1 MAVRILNTNIN
12 SLNTGTHFDSQCTGL
27 VLRVGKNKR
36 SWQMRARV
44 NGTLHQEPLGVW
56 PAVSIADAREAVRE
70 KIRRL
75 ERGLPVAPPA
85 LTVARTNGELTLG
98 GLIDRYERYRK
109 TKGERIANIDEAL
122 RHLRRSLAPWL
133 DMPAA
138 EVTKADIRE
147 ARDIIAERGCLGA
160 SDQLLKYAGPL
171 FRFAAREDLVPYNF
185 MTDVVRLGAPQSRDR
200 FLNDDEIGLFWQAT
214 GRGANTRSAAAF
226 DRMLRFLL
234 VTGQRRGEAANLD
247 WSDVDGDVWRQS
259 TNKSGRPFNVPLTP
273 LALATMNGRTESG
286 LVFAGESGRMSG
298 WSKLKRNLDR
308 RCEIAEPWRIHDL
321 RRTAASGMQ
330 RLEPSI
336 DREVIA
342 AVLNHSIPGVTSRY
356 MKDRLEP
363 QKREALSAWSD
374 HVAGLVRAAT

>member
-1 MAVRILNTNIN
+1 MAVRITNTNLNT
-12 SLNTGTHFDSQCTGL
+12 LPTGTHFDSITTGL
-27 VLRVGKNKR
+27 VLRVGLKRR

-44 NGTLHQEPLGVW
+44 NGTLHQEPIGVW

-75 ERGLPVAPPA
+75 ERGLPAAPPA
-85 LTVARTNGELTLG
+85 LTVTRTNGELTLG

-133 DMPAA
+133 DKPAA
-138 EVTKADIRE
+138 EVTKSDIRE
-147 ARDIIAERGCLGA
+147 ARDRVAERGAIGA
-160 SDQLLKYAGPL
+160 SDQLLKYCGPL
-171 FRFAAREDLVPYNF
+171 FKYAAREDLVPYNF
-185 MTDVVRLGAPQSRDR
+185 VPDVVRLGSPQRRDR
-200 FLNDDEIGLFWQAT
+200 FLDDREIALLWEAT
-214 GRGANTRSAAAF
+214 RRGVNTRSAAAF
-226 DRMLRFLL
+226 DRMLRFLV

-247 WSDVDGDVWRQS
+247 WSDVNGDVWRQA

-273 LALATMNGRTESG
+273 LALSTMNGRTESG

-308 RCEIAEPWRIHDL
+308 RCAITEPWRIHDL
-321 RRTAASGMQ
+321 RRTCASGLQ
-330 RLEPSI
+330 RLGV

-342 AVLNHSIPGVTSRY
+342 AVLNHSIPGITSRY
-356 MKDRLEP
+356 MRDRLEP
-363 QKREALSAWSD
+363 QKREALNAWAD
-374 HVAGLVRAAT
+374 HVGRIAA